1 MVQGISGSATLFEG
15 KSRRLVRQGGVY
27 RDRSSLKILFI
38 TTKPPWPTT
47 DGSRLLVMNTLE
59 GLVQQDHRVT
69 LVAPADF
76 HGVASEE
83 VSATL
88 RRICS
93 PCLIPAQ
100 LPSLPGAFVRSRWKG
115 RPLSIDRHSRRQVRR
130 EVARRLDEEHFDL
143 VHVEQLQALPQA
155 EPALER
161 SIPVVLR
168 AQNVESDLWAA
179 TAEKRPFLRSLAQRE
194 NLRLAAWEIEA
205 LGRVDLTIAL
215 TGRDAERLRQ
225 MAGGRARIRL
235 SRVPFKD
242 SLPHAVEKLPGE
254 PAVVVF
260 GSEGWF
266 PNRDAVSWFA
276 RRAWPAVRAQLPGAR
291 LHVFGNWNRA
301 LAAEGATRYSPPPD
315 SRAAF
320 PPGSV
325 MVVPLRIASGV
336 RMKIL
341 EAWARGVPVVA
352 LPEAAAGLEAID
364 GRELLLARDPDQF
377 ATALVRLQEDP
388 ELRARLI
395 AAGRAALTR
404 WHDPAAAA
412 ARLEEI
418 YRDAMGEIV
427 ETRVPGKESGEILV
441 HQEIFHQEI

>member
-1 MVQGISGSATLFEG
+1 M
-15 KSRRLVRQGGVY
+15 Y
-27 RDRSSLKILFI
+27 RDRPSLKILYI

-59 GLVQQDHRVT
+59 GLAQRGHRVT

-76 HGVASEE
+76 QGVAVEE
-83 VSATL
+83 VAANL
-88 RRICS
+88 REICS

-115 RPLSIDRHSRRQVRR
+115 RPLSIDRHSRSQVRE
-130 EVARRLDEEHFDL
+130 EVARQLDQGHFDL

-179 TAEKRPFLRSLAQRE
+179 TAKKRPILRSLAQRE
-194 NLRLAAWEIEA
+194 NHRLAAWETEA

-215 TGRDAERLRQ
+215 TRRDAERLRQ

-235 SRVPFKD
+235 SRVPFME
-242 SLPHAVEKLPGE
+242 SLPQAGEPLPGE
-254 PAVVVF
+254 PAVVIF

-276 RRAWPAVRAQLPGAR
+276 RRAWPTVRARLPGAW

-301 LAAEGATRYSPPPD
+301 LAAEGATRYSPPQD
-315 SRAAF
+315 SRDAF

-341 EAWARGVPVVA
+341 EAWARGVPVIA
-352 LPEAAAGLEAID
+352 LPEAAAGLEATE
-364 GRELLLARDPDQF
+364 GKELLLARNADQF
-377 ATALVRLQEDP
+377 AASLVRLQQDP
-388 ELRARLI
+388 ALRARLI
-395 AAGRAALTR
+395 AAGRAILAR
-404 WHDPAAAA
+404 WHRPSAAA

-418 YRDAMGEIV
+418 YREAMGEGLESV
-427 ETRVPGKESGEILV
+427 VVGKESGEILV
-441 HQEIFHQEI
+441 PREVAQQDF